1 MWSNRI
7 NNPATKQYPA
17 LEMYKG
23 AHWSIAKQIHG
34 LTSKENLDIELW
46 IASAGYGLIKAN
58 TMIESYSATFAKGS
72 SESVVDEGKTCW
84 WDLLSSRKRP
94 HASNLTD
101 LAAENPNDLLAVA
114 LSSSYLEA
122 LRNDLL
128 GVANLLPREQL
139 FLISASATKGP
150 SDLSCFYL
158 PADARLVNKFGG
170 NLISLNARIV
180 LHLLEKEGKHKW
192 NRNEIDKYFSK
203 LLENQLPFKK
213 LDRKKSTDGE
223 ITSFIIKQINEAN
236 RQERSITFSQTQLLR
251 QFRDAGH
258 ACEQNRFRKIFE
270 KTLSDRS

>member
-1 MWSNRI
+1 LANRTIRVVVSCSNRKKLNAPSDLKINNYQGNLSKKIEMWSNRI

-101 LAAENPNDLLAVA
+101 LAAENP
-114 LSSSYLEA
+114 
-122 LRNDLL
+122 
-128 GVANLLPREQL
+128 
-139 FLISASATKGP
+139 
-150 SDLSCFYL
+150 
-158 PADARLVNKFGG
+158 
-170 NLISLNARIV
+170 
-180 LHLLEKEGKHKW
+180 
-192 NRNEIDKYFSK
+192 
-203 LLENQLPFKK
+203 
-213 LDRKKSTDGE
+213 
-223 ITSFIIKQINEAN
+223 
-236 RQERSITFSQTQLLR
+236 
-251 QFRDAGH
+251 
-258 ACEQNRFRKIFE
+258 
-270 KTLSDRS
+270 